1 MRSVVSR
8 RGPESPPFHS
18 GPPPVTLGDPAAC
31 YSKAVDS
38 LARRSRSARG
48 LERWLIQRRFAPEA
62 IAGVIARL
70 LDSGLLNDLAFART
84 FAHSRVVGRGF
95 GPRRVALELSRQG
108 VDRAMIDQVLAEL
121 AEDRPEHAGPAAVA
135 DAAGRRARALA
146 RLEPAVAERR
156 LVSWLVRRGFG
167 IGESARAARGALG
180 RR

>member
-1 MRSVVSR
+1 MITELP
-8 RGPESPPFHS
+8 GTIAPAE
-18 GPPPVTLGDPAAC
+18 GDPPPGLAADHPMRAVTRAVAFDPDGWTKERRLQVAALF
-31 YSKAVDS
+31 DE
-38 LARRSRSARG
+38 LADDWHTRDLPGREAPLLDALDRG
-48 LERWLIQRRFAPEA
+48 LDAAP
-62 IAGVIARL
+62 
-70 LDSGLLNDLAFART
+70 LAD
-84 FAHSRVVGRGF
+84 
-95 GPRRVALELSRQG
+95 RRVALELTRLG